1 MLPKIRIGDIKM
13 YYEIHGK
20 GYPLVMIMGLAANKD
35 WWSPY
40 VIEEF
45 SKHFKVLIF
54 DNRGAGRTDAPQI
67 DYTIRMFADDTLGLM
82 DALEIEQAHVL
93 GVSMGGMIAQEFVL
107 NYPDRVKTLVLCS
120 TTPGGPNA
128 VPTTPETIE
137 VMMNREGLTD
147 EQLYRRIIPLLYPKD
162 FIKNN
167 PDVIE
172 RSLNHMLIAPITDDA
187 YMRQIGAIMQFD
199 TYDKLPEINR
209 PTLIMSGKEDV
220 LLPYKNS
227 EILAERIPR
236 AKLVHY
242 DNVGHGMITQVAED
256 FAEKVIEFLEE

>member
-1 MLPKIRIGDIKM
+1 MPKIRIGDIKM